1 MSADARQ
8 AARLALL
15 SLLGIVGT
23 ADAQDVEEQPDLDFL
38 EYLGSWE
45 GSDEE
50 WTLFI
55 LAVDENDDSETAKR
69 SDPAPEG
76 EESTESENES

>member
-1 MSADARQ
+1 MSVERPPALSALIWLGLIVPGVAAAD
-8 AARLALL
+8 
-15 SLLGIVGT
+15 
-23 ADAQDVEEQPDLDFL
+23 EETPPDLELL

-50 WTLFI
+50 WMLF
-55 LAVDENDDSETAKR
+55 SEETEIANSESSQR
-69 SDPAPEG
+69 SDPEQEG

>member
-1 MSADARQ
+1 MSVERPS
-8 AARLALL
+8 ALSAVVWL
-15 SLLGIVGT
+15 SLLAPGMT
-23 ADAQDVEEQPDLDFL
+23 AADEETSPDLELL

-50 WTLFI
+50 WMLFSEE
-55 LAVDENDDSETAKR
+55 AETANSEASQR
-69 SDPAPEG
+69 SDPEQEG

>member
-8 AARLALL
+8 AASLALL
-15 SLLGIVGT
+15 GLLGIAGT
-23 ADAQDVEEQPDLDFL
+23 ANAQDGEEQPDLYFL

-50 WTLFI
+50 WTLFN
-55 LAVDENDDSETAKR
+55 LAIDENDDSETAKR